1 MYHIVA
7 LLTINVLFVLLTQEQ
22 IGATPFL
29 FIAVLELKG
38 FLEIINPMP
47 FFYRQKMKVGLVG
60 CSA

>member
-38 FLEIINPMP
+38 FLVFPSITKGNWGNLD
-47 FFYRQKMKVGLVG
+47 FSK
-60 CSA
+60 